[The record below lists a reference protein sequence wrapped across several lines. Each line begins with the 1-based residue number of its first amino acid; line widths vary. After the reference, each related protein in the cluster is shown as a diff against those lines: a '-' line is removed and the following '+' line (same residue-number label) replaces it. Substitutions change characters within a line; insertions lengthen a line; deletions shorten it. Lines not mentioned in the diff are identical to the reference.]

1 MTTLTEFLTDRIA
14 EDESGARAATRGPWA
29 WSHPRMD
36 LVESILQLETDPDA
50 LGEDD
55 YGECVACFYGM
66 DHIKSHAPA
75 QADADHIVRWDPSR
89 VLAECE
95 AKRRIVEDAKQDML
109 SAQALDY
116 EFGDHSGRTYD
127 VANSMQDVLKVLATI
142 YADHPDYDEEWK
154 P

>member
-1 MTTLTEFLTDRIA
+1 MTLTEFLLARIA
-14 EDESGARAATRGPWA
+14 EDEAGARAATRGPWA

-66 DHIKSHAPA
+66 DHIKSHAPD

-95 AKRRIVEDAKQDML
+95 AKRRIVEWC
-109 SAQALDY
+109 
-116 EFGDHSGRTYD
+116 SGPT
-127 VANSMQDVLKVLATI
+127 ASEWHELPVLAMLALP
-142 YADHPDYDEEWK
+142 YADHPDYDEAWR